1 MYYSKELE
9 NVEGNLNASWNVIN
23 KLINKDKPHN
33 NIENLKIDNK
43 EITQPAEIA
52 QAFNHFF
59 TNIGPDLASKISS
72 DNKHFTD
79 YLSEPNENTMCL
91 IPTNQHEI
99 LKIVK
104 ALKSKKS
111 TGYDGI
117 STKLLKQII
126 RNIVI
131 PLEHIFNLSL
141 SAGCCPDLLKL
152 AKVIPIYK
160 KDDPNKVTN
169 YRPISLLP
177 CISKILEKIIYKRLD
192 SFLSL
197 NKILTPAQFGFRK
210 KILHGFCNN

>member
-1 MYYSKELE
+1 
-9 NVEGNLNASWNVIN
+9 
-23 KLINKDKPHN
+23 
-33 NIENLKIDNK
+33 
-43 EITQPAEIA
+43 
-52 QAFNHFF
+52 
-59 TNIGPDLASKISS
+59 
-72 DNKHFTD
+72 
-79 YLSEPNENTMCL
+79 MCL

-197 NKILTPAQFGFRK
+197 NKILIPAQFGFRK
-210 KILHGFCNN
+210 KFSTDFAITKLLDKVVHSLSEKKSHNCFIHGS